1 MPDGVR
7 LLVLTG
13 PTASGKTAVAVQLAE
28 QLGGEV
34 VSADSMQVYRGLA
47 IVSAAPSEAD
57 RGRVPHHLL
66 GIIEPRERFDAA
78 RFRSKALELAV
89 EIAGRGRVPI
99 VAGGSGLYLSALV
112 DGLSELPRAD
122 AALRQELTERS
133 NREGPGWL
141 HAELERL
148 DPEGAARL
156 HPNDSHRLVRA
167 LEICRLTGRP
177 YSVQVG
183 ARRPLVAEAFAAFAL
198 DVPREELCR
207 RIDLRARRML
217 EDGAL
222 GEVARILGV
231 EGSPASAGPAGL
243 AALPTARQM
252 LGVPQL
258 APCLAGEEPVAAGLE
273 RLARDTRRFARKQLA
288 WCRRLR
294 GVRWIAA
301 PDGRAAS
308 EIADEI
314 STRWKAGM

>member
-7 LLVLTG
+7 LLLLTG
-13 PTASGKTAVAVQLAE
+13 PTASGKTEVAVQLAE
-28 QLGGEV
+28 RLGGEI

-47 IVSAAPSEAD
+47 VISAAPSAAD
-57 RGRVPHHLL
+57 RERVPHHLL
-66 GIIEPRERFDAA
+66 EIIEPCERFDAA
-78 RFRSKALELAV
+78 RFRAEALELAAG
-89 EIAGRGRVPI
+89 IAGRGRVPI

-112 DGLSELPRAD
+112 DGLSELPAAD
-122 AALRQELTERS
+122 AAVRQELTERS

-148 DPEGAARL
+148 DPEGAVRL

-167 LEICRLTGRP
+167 LEVCRLTGRP
-177 YSVQVG
+177 YSAQVG

-198 DVPREELCR
+198 DVPRDQLCR
-207 RIDLRARRML
+207 RIDLRARRMM

-222 GEVARILGV
+222 SEVARILGV
-231 EGSPASAGPAGL
+231 LGRPATAGPAGL
-243 AALPTARQM
+243 GAMPTARQM

-258 APCLAGEEPVAAGLE
+258 ASCLAGEEPIAAGLD

-308 EIADEI
+308 EIAAEI
-314 STRWKAGM
+314 SARWKAGM